1 MFTVILFNVL
11 IIKFN
16 LVIMSKI
23 KPISSMTTPRF
34 ADVATFFRLPVIKNL
49 DQLDYCI
56 CGVPWDGGTT
66 NRPGARHGPREV
78 RNSSSLI
85 RLYHPISLKS
95 PYEKYNIADIG
106 DCPVNPA
113 DLQDS
118 LNKIENFYKEIK
130 TSNVIPLSVGG
141 DHLVSLPILRA
152 LAKKEPVA
160 LFQFD
165 SHSDT
170 WDSYFGGYKY
180 THGTP
185 FRRAVEENLV
195 DPKKYVMLG
204 IRGSLYDP
212 DDMKWAKDQGIT
224 IITIDEYYEMGFKKS
239 MEIIQDIL
247 GDTPTYLTFDIDG
260 IDPTYAPGTGT
271 PEVGGFNVREAQ
283 LIIRKLNKIN
293 FVGADVVEV
302 SPPFDLNNMT
312 SLVGATIAFEILCTL
327 TRTNE

>member
-1 MFTVILFNVL
+1 M
-11 IIKFN
+11 K
-16 LVIMSKI
+16 KI
-23 KPISSMTTPRF
+23 KPLSSMTTPRF
-34 ADVATFFRLPVIKNL
+34 ADIATFFRLPVVKDL
-49 DQLDYCI
+49 KDLDYCI
-56 CGVPWDGGTT
+56 CGVSWDGGTT

-85 RLYHPISLKS
+85 RLYHPVSLKS
-95 PYEKYNIADIG
+95 PYNKYNIADIG

-118 LNKIENFYKEIK
+118 LNKIENYYNEIIK
-130 TSNVIPLSVGG
+130 SNVIPLSIGG

-152 LAKKEPVA
+152 LAKKGPVA

-185 FRRAVEENLV
+185 FRRAVEENLI

-212 DDMKWAKDQGIT
+212 DDMKWARDQGIT

-239 MEIIQDIL
+239 MEIVQDIL
-247 GDTPTYLTFDIDG
+247 GNTPAYLTFDIDG
-260 IDPTYAPGTGT
+260 IDPTFAPGTGT

-283 LIIRKLNKIN
+283 LIIRELNKIN
-293 FVGADVVEV
+293 FIGADVVEV

-312 SLVGATIAFEILCTL
+312 SLAGATIAFEILCTM
-327 TRTNE
+327 TKTNE

>member
-1 MFTVILFNVL
+1 MN
-11 IIKFN
+11 
-16 LVIMSKI
+16 KI
-23 KPISSMTTPRF
+23 KPLSSMTTPRF
-34 ADVATFFRLPVIKNL
+34 ADIATFFRLPVIKDL
-49 DQLDYCI
+49 KDLDYCI

-78 RNSSSLI
+78 RNASSLI
-85 RLYHPISLKS
+85 RLYHPVSLKS
-95 PYEKYNIADIG
+95 PYDKFNIADIG

-118 LNKIENFYKEIK
+118 LTKIKMFYENIVATK
-130 TSNVIPLSVGG
+130 TIPLSIGG
-141 DHLVSLPILRA
+141 DHLISLPILRA
-152 LAKKEPVA
+152 LAKDAPIG

-185 FRRAVEENLV
+185 FRRAIEEKII

-212 DDMKWAKDQGIT
+212 EDMKWAKDQGVT
-224 IITIDEYYEMGFKKS
+224 IITIDEYYEMGFEKS
-239 MEIIQDIL
+239 MKIVNNIL
-247 GDTPTYLTFDIDG
+247 QNTPTYLTFDIDG
-260 IDPTYAPGTGT
+260 IDPTFAPGTGT

-283 LIIRKLNKIN
+283 LIIRELKQID
-293 FVGADVVEV
+293 FIGADVVEV
-302 SPPFDLNNMT
+302 SPPFDINNMT
-312 SLVGATIAFEILCTL
+312 SLVGATIAFEILCTI
-327 TRTNE
+327 TRTN

>member
-1 MFTVILFNVL
+1 
-11 IIKFN
+11 
-16 LVIMSKI
+16 MSKI

-34 ADVATFFRLPVIKNL
+34 ADVATFFRLPIIKDL
-49 DQLDYCI
+49 HKIEYCI

-85 RLYHPISLKS
+85 RLYHPVSLKS
-95 PYEKYNIADIG
+95 PYNKYNIADIG

-118 LNKIENFYKEIK
+118 LNKIENYYNEIIK
-130 TSNVIPLSVGG
+130 SNVIPLSIGG

-152 LAKKEPVA
+152 LAKKGPVA

-212 DDMKWAKDQGIT
+212 DDMKWARDQGIT

-239 MEIIQDIL
+239 MEIVQDII
-247 GDTPTYLTFDIDG
+247 GNIPTYLTFDIDG

-293 FVGADVVEV
+293 FIGADVVEV

-312 SLVGATIAFEILCTL
+312 SLVGATVAFEILCTM
-327 TRTNE
+327 TKTNE

>member
-1 MFTVILFNVL
+1 MT
-11 IIKFN
+11 
-16 LVIMSKI
+16 KI
-23 KPISSMTTPRF
+23 QPISSMVTPRF
-34 ADVATFFRLPVIKNL
+34 ADVATFFRLPIIKDLN
-49 DQLDYCI
+49 QLDYCL

-66 NRPGARHGPREV
+66 NRPGARHGPREI
-78 RNSSSLI
+78 RNASSLV

-95 PYEKYNIADIG
+95 PYDKFNIADIG

-113 DLQDS
+113 DLHDS
-118 LNKIENFYKEIK
+118 LKKIEKFYLNIIESK
-130 TSNVIPLSVGG
+130 TIPLSIGG

-152 LAKKEPVA
+152 LGKKEPLG

-185 FRRAVEENLV
+185 FRRAIEENLI
-195 DPKKYVMLG
+195 DPKKYVMIG

-212 DDMKWAKDQGIT
+212 NDMKWARQQGIT
-224 IITIDEYYEMGFKKS
+224 IITIDEYYEMGFTEAMKIVKNT
-239 MEIIQDIL
+239 L
-247 GDTPTYLTFDIDG
+247 GDTQAYLTFDIDG
-260 IDPTYAPGTGT
+260 IDPTFAPGTGT

-283 LIIRKLNKIN
+283 LIIRELNTIN

-302 SPPFDLNNMT
+302 SPPFDVNNMT
-312 SLVGATIAFEILCTL
+312 SLVASTIAFEILCTM
-327 TRTNE
+327 TRSNL

>member
-1 MFTVILFNVL
+1 
-11 IIKFN
+11 
-16 LVIMSKI
+16 MSKI
-23 KPISSMTTPRF
+23 KPISSMSTPRF
-34 ADVATFFRLPVIKNL
+34 ADVATFFRLPIIKNL
-49 DQLDYCI
+49 NQLDYCI

-85 RLYHPISLKS
+85 RSYHPVSLKS
-95 PYEKYNIADIG
+95 PYNKYNIADIG

-118 LNKIENFYKEIK
+118 LTKIENYYSEIK
-130 TSNVIPLSVGG
+130 KSNVIPLSIGG

-152 LAKKEPVA
+152 LAKKGPVA

-224 IITIDEYYEMGFKKS
+224 IITIDQYYEMGFKKS

-247 GDTPTYLTFDIDG
+247 GDTSTYLTFDIDG

-271 PEVGGFNVREAQ
+271 PEVGGFDVREAQ

-312 SLVGATIAFEILCTL
+312 SLVGATIAFEILCTM
-327 TRTNE
+327 TKTNE